1 MTGQRTNH
9 EKVSRERSW
18 TKSASTEAWK
28 ENERNEWCK
37 DTSDTGSRWTT
48 GMRMFF
54 YIIVLRYQYF
64 DIPNKIYFSIAGTIG
79 WNRLP
84 PLNDDRS
91 AHRHRVAH
99 TCNRLRLECHRVAR
113 KSFISRRKL
122 EFVELLRMT
131 KTKYMKHTHE
141 LPNYFNRYYSGCNI

>member
-1 MTGQRTNH
+1 MTGQRKNH

-28 ENERNEWCK
+28 ENERNGWCK
-37 DTSDTGSRWTT
+37 DTSDTGSRWAT
-48 GMRMFF
+48 GMWMVF
-54 YIIVLRYQYF
+54 YIVLSYQYF
-64 DIPNKIYFSIAGTIG
+64 DIPNKIDFSIAGTIG

-91 AHRHRVAH
+91 AHKHRNAH
-99 TCNRLRLECHRVAR
+99 TCNRLRLECHRVER

-131 KTKYMKHTHE
+131 KTKYMKHTHI
-141 LPNYFNRYYSGCNI
+141 FVDIYSGCNI